1 MAFTTPFCA
10 RYLECH
16 CLRIALVVLL
26 ISGCSQDERAF
37 GFSLERVETSQAAGE
52 LNVVVHQKLAL
63 SREAQEALNH
73 GVPLSFRTELA
84 LRPAGSR
91 RDIQQHKDFE
101 IRYLPLS
108 DRYQLTT
115 VQQHSVRTFP
125 RLRHVLAEISSVSFT
140 LPVKPAPAAQFELR
154 ARSLLDRRRMPPPMR
169 LPVLFSSQWQH
180 DSGWRTWKLSDTLP
194 KPGSGLAA
202 RPPGA

>member
-1 MAFTTPFCA
+1 MVG
-10 RYLECH
+10 
-16 CLRIALVVLL
+16 LVLAA
-26 ISGCSQDERAF
+26 CSQDERTF
-37 GFSLERVETSQAAGE
+37 GFNIERVESRQAGSE

-63 SREAQEALNH
+63 SREAREALNH

-91 RDIQQHKDFE
+91 RDIQQQHRDFE

-115 VQQHSVRTFP
+115 VQQHSVQTFP
-125 RLRHVLAEISSVSFT
+125 RLRHVLAELSSVSFT
-140 LPVKPAPAAQFELR
+140 LAVKPMPAMPFELR
-154 ARSLLDRRRMPPPMR
+154 ARSLLDRHQIPPPMR

-180 DSGWRTWKLSDTLP
+180 DSGWRTWTLTQSLRQ
-194 KPGSGLAA
+194 PGSDRAA
-202 RPPGA
+202 RPQGA